1 VRVFSNT
8 AIGLDGRIGPVSRA
22 HVHLG
27 TPADRDRM
35 SQLRAQADAVFVG
48 GQTFRNWSQPC
59 VEVDTDRDGHRR
71 APLINAVLTR
81 RGLAG
86 VDASAWGAAG
96 LRLAVFT
103 DLKAPVPTGVEVVR
117 SAQMNPAMV
126 LDHLENM
133 GCETVLVEGGGDLIF
148 QLLHAGR
155 LDELFVTLTP
165 WIIGGVGAPSLA
177 DGVGFDAQQLRA
189 LSLLSAEP
197 IGDEI
202 FMHYRV
208 K

>member
-1 VRVFSNT
+1 
-8 AIGLDGRIGPVSRA
+8 
-22 HVHLG
+22 
-27 TPADRDRM
+27 
-35 SQLRAQADAVFVG
+35 
-48 GQTFRNWSQPC
+48 
-59 VEVDTDRDGHRR
+59 
-71 APLINAVLTR
+71 
-81 RGLAG
+81 
-86 VDASAWGAAG
+86 
-96 LRLAVFT
+96 LAVFT